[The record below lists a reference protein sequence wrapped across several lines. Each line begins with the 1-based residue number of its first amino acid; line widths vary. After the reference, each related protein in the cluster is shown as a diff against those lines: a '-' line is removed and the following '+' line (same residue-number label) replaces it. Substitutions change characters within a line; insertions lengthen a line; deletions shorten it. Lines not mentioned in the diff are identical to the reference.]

1 MLYNSNDIQR
11 IIPHRFPFLLVDR
24 ILEINPEKTKIV
36 GQKSV
41 TAGEMCFMGHFPEK
55 HVMPGVLIVE
65 ALAQTG
71 AVLLLS
77 REENK
82 GKIVLFGGINK
93 VRFKHQ
99 VIPGDIMTLS
109 VELTKERGNV
119 FFAAVNAYV
128 DDRLAVTGE
137 IICAVEN

>member
-55 HVMPGVLIVE
+55 HVLPGVLIVE

-82 GKIVLFGGINK
+82 GKIALFGGINK

>member
-24 ILEINPEKTKIV
+24 ILEINLEKTKIV

-82 GKIVLFGGINK
+82 GKIALFGGINK

>member
-82 GKIVLFGGINK
+82 GKIALFGGINK

>member
-82 GKIVLFGGINK
+82 GKIALFGGINK
-93 VRFKHQ
+93 IRFKHQ

>member
-82 GKIVLFGGINK
+82 GKIALFGGINK
-93 VRFKHQ
+93 VRFRHQ

>member
-24 ILEINPEKTKIV
+24 ILEINSEKTKIV

-82 GKIVLFGGINK
+82 GKIALFGGINK